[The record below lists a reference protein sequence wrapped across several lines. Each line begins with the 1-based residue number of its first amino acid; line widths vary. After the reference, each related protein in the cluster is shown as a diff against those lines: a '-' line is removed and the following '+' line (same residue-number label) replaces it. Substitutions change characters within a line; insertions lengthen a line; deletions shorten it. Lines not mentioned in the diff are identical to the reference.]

1 MSGFVLHPD
10 ALTDLTEIWEFIA
23 ADNPGAADRVLDEI
37 HEAIHALVPLPQVGH
52 SRADL
57 TSRPLRFHPL
67 RDFLIV
73 YAPDE
78 KPLLVV
84 AILHGRRNPRVIAAL
99 LRDRE

>member
-10 ALTDLTEIWEFIA
+10 ALTDLNEIWEYIA
-23 ADNPGAADRVLDEI
+23 ADNPGAADRVLEEI
-37 HEAIHALVPLPQVGH
+37 REAFGALVPFPQAGY
-52 SRADL
+52 SRPDL

-99 LRDRE
+99 LRERA